1 MKHLPIVQLGI
12 GLAGLAALVFA
23 AWRIDTTL
31 GIAALGAALLLI
43 DWRLDQ

>member
-1 MKHLPIVQLGI
+1 MKPLDIIQLCV
-12 GLAGLAALVFA
+12 GLAGLAALVVA
-23 AWRIDTTL
+23 AWRVDPTL